1 MSNKFDNSLV
11 DEASFD
17 EYASRVSKLS
27 LLRYRPDD
35 TSKSLDSLFE
45 KDDCKIAAKFE
56 SNAEMIDSL
65 NKLDYSLEYAKSV
78 IDHLDIHRYVI
89 MLVYFDY
96 DEKKYRLIKDLDLKK
111 FLKKHTS
118 LKIYE
123 INRVIS
129 EIEKSK
135 DIKNLEKFGIEN
147 DLFFLENKG
156 LTPGLFETIDMLTDH
171 DIDRMFFKQLCYS
184 ILYSRRFEDRIIVM
198 KGSNSA
204 KELAMTVLN
213 TLSAFQFKH
222 LKSNKVDAESLLL
235 KRVFY
240 CNNKSALSV
249 AKKLLKNGMFTTSKL
264 SFRHESLFIV
274 DETLY
279 DDKKCLILNLTR
291 STISDVDDK
300 KKLIQTKSFYQSAIK
315 AIKSESTELSTDI
328 YYQNYYNKLN
338 TTIYRYLEYLSDLG
352 VIGCVHLPSSILF
365 AIYEDYCK
373 KFSIDNILTQ
383 TSFTRMIG
391 SMLEMLDYTMS
402 KKVSRMNTIFK
413 NDEYFESLLADLSE
427 THPNLKKCFE
437 EKRNSKIFELNDTQL
452 HSEDILT
459 DNRLSVNRISAYGES
474 ALENNSKVDEL
485 STSMINAIKAIITPS
500 VLSSTY
506 LVADFI
512 ELTSKLLVYEMS
524 NEEILSL
531 KVDDS
536 TSSKVFSM
544 ISDFTNLDL
553 TDDLVKTI
561 LHDRYESL
569 KLIEDEYVRL
579 MELDKLDSEIL
590 IYSERLND
598 FRVIRL
604 IKEFNKAINLKRKN
618 KIRDRIVRVI
628 THKESN

>member
-11 DEASFD
+11 DEPSFD
-17 EYASRVSKLS
+17 NYASRVSKLS

-45 KDDCKIAAKFE
+45 ENDCKIVPKFE

-65 NKLDYSLEYAKSV
+65 KNLEYSLDYSKAV
-78 IDHLDIHRYVI
+78 IEHLDIHRYVI

-96 DEKKYRLIKDLDLKK
+96 DDKKYHLLKDLDLKK

-118 LKIYE
+118 LKMYE
-123 INRVIS
+123 INKVIN

-135 DIKNLEKFGIEN
+135 EIKNLEKFRIEN
-147 DLFFLENKG
+147 DLFFLENRG
-156 LTPGLFETIDMLTDH
+156 LTPSLFETIDMLTDH

-184 ILYSRRFEDRIIVM
+184 ILSSRRFEDRIIVM

-213 TLSAFQFKH
+213 TMSMFQFKH
-222 LKSNKVDAESLLL
+222 LKSNKLDAETLLL
-235 KRVFY
+235 KEIFY
-240 CNNKSALSV
+240 CNNKSALSI
-249 AKKLLKNGMFTTSKL
+249 AKKLLKNGMYTSSKI
-264 SFRHESLFIV
+264 SFRHEPLFIV
-274 DETLY
+274 DEMLY
-279 DDKKCLILNLTR
+279 DDKRCLILNLTR

-300 KKLIQTKSFYQSAIK
+300 KKLIQTKSFYQSAVK

-352 VIGCVHLPSSILF
+352 VIGCMHLPSSVLF

-373 KFSIDNILTQ
+373 KFNIDNILTQ

-402 KKVSRMNTIFK
+402 KKVSRINTIFK
-413 NDEYFESLLADLSE
+413 NDEYLESLLADLSE
-427 THPNLKKCFE
+427 THPNLKKCYE
-437 EKRNSKIFELNDTQL
+437 ERRNSKVFELSEHSLN
-452 HSEDILT
+452 SEDTLT
-459 DNRLSVNRISAYGES
+459 DNRLSVNKISAYGES
-474 ALENNSKVDEL
+474 ALENNSKVDKL
-485 STSMINAIKAIITPS
+485 SASMVDAIKDIITPS

-524 NEEILSL
+524 NEEISEL
-531 KVDDS
+531 KVDPS
-536 TSSKVFSM
+536 TASKVFSM

-579 MELDKLDSEIL
+579 NELDKLDSEIL

-598 FRVIRL
+598 FRIIRL

-618 KIRDRIVRVI
+618 KIRDRIVKVI
-628 THKESN
+628 THKESV